1 MKEIKL
7 KIEGMSCDHCVKA
20 VEKKLDILNLDSYQ
34 VEIGSA
40 IVKYDEEEMDER
52 KIIEVIKE
60 AGYEI
65 LI

>member
-52 KIIEVIKE
+52 KIIEAIKE

-65 LI
+65 LM